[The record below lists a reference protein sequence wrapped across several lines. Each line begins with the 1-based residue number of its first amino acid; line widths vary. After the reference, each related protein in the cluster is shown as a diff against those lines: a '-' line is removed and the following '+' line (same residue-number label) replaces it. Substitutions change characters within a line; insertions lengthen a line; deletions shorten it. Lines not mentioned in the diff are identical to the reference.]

1 MTLSK
6 FFYLLSRTT
15 RDAEVVSG
23 RNGGPRLVKRYLRR
37 AVTRRLG
44 RSYNKLWR

>member
-1 MTLSK
+1 MKLSK

-23 RNGGPRLVKRYLRR
+23 RNGGPRLVKRYVRR

-44 RSYNKLWR
+44 RGMDRLWR